1 MLHTIIAVVEVCNLL
16 LINVQSNRK
25 AKNDNNST
33 KHQLLSQ
40 CKQLHSS
47 KYLMIAKPYLKKS
60 MIATTTERQV
70 KALVVILTE
79 IN

>member
-1 MLHTIIAVVEVCNLL
+1 MTCNSPALFDKKN
-16 LINVQSNRK
+16 IT
-25 AKNDNNST
+25 KNDNNST
-33 KHQLLSQ
+33 KQQLLSQ